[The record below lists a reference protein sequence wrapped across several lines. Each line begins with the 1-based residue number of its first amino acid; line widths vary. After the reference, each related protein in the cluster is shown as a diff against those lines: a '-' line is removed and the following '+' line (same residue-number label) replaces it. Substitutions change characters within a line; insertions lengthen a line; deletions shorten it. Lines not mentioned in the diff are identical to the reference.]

1 MSLFSFF
8 GDIVDDIGSA
18 IFGSTDLSGQLIT
31 AGIKT
36 AGEFIIGGPS
46 GQQQGTR
53 QQPVSKV
60 AGGGVATDR
69 VPRPDV
75 PSAPGTADVDVFHAE
90 WMARMRRF
98 ASLAAAT
105 DTGGPR
111 TLGTQARRN

>member
-8 GDIVDDIGSA
+8 GDIVDGVSEFFDTG
-18 IFGSTDLSGQLIT
+18 FGSELVT

-36 AGEFIIGGPS
+36 AGEFVIGGPS
-46 GQQQGTR
+46 GQQQATR

-75 PSAPGTADVDVFHAE
+75 PGAPGTADVDVFHAE